1 LQNLTIRNL
10 SEPYS
15 SERLTGLLERIEDW
29 LLTVR
34 KIRIPEA
41 QLKEIHRALL
51 SRLYTPAQ
59 MSVASLWIK
68 FGKWA
73 ISKKDLELSDFY
85 PTKDQISHL
94 ESEMVSKEYHYKKMQ
109 ALKTEHE
116 IEISKLRYEIQENR
130 LNENEIQAFFTGT
143 QRIKDL
149 HDEIERLR
157 TECKRL
163 IQKITLLEYSNEE
176 KKTVISE
183 LQNQIKSK
191 KIE

>member
-1 LQNLTIRNL
+1 MRNL
-10 SEPYS
+10 SQPYS
-15 SERLTGLLERIEDW
+15 SDRLTGLLERIEDW

-34 KIRIPEA
+34 KIRIPEE
-41 QLKEIHRALL
+41 QMKEIHKALL
-51 SRLYTPAQ
+51 SRLYSPAQ
-59 MSVASLWIK
+59 MSVASIWIK

-94 ESEMVSKEYHYKKMQ
+94 ESEMVSKEYHYKKIQ

-163 IQKITLLEYSNEE
+163 IQKNTLLEYSNQE
-176 KKTVISE
+176 KKALIEE
-183 LQNQIKSK
+183 LENQIKSK

>member
-1 LQNLTIRNL
+1 MQNLTIRNL
-10 SEPYS
+10 SEPYT

-34 KIRIPEA
+34 KIRIPEE
-41 QLKEIHRALL
+41 QMNEIKKALL

-59 MSVASLWIK
+59 MSTASIWIK

-73 ISKKDLELSDFY
+73 ISKKDLQLSDFY
-85 PTKDQISHL
+85 PTKEQIAHL
-94 ESEMVSKEYHYKKMQ
+94 ENDMVSKEYHNKKIQ

-116 IEISKLRYEIQENR
+116 IQISKLRYEIQENR
-130 LNENEIQAFFTGT
+130 LNEHEIQAFFTGT

-163 IQKITLLEYSNEE
+163 IQKNTLLEYSNQE

-183 LQNQIKSK
+183 LENKIKSK
-191 KIE
+191 K